1 MTLAS
6 FLRMRRCH
14 IVRHGTWSPNVTNI
28 LVFIEWIRE
37 TVGDKTMVLPFT
49 TGVEY
54 ELEMLA
60 KKVLWKWNWFNT
72 WTVPPWQEG

>member
-6 FLRMRRCH
+6 FLRLRRCH
-14 IVRHGTWSPNVTNI
+14 IVRHGTWSPNVTNV

-49 TGVEY
+49 AGVEY

-72 WTVPPWQEG
+72 WTVPPWREG